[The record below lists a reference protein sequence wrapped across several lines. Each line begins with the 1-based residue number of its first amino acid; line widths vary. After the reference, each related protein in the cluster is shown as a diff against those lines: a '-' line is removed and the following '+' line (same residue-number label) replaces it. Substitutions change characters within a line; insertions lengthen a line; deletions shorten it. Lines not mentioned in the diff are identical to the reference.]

1 LWRHT
6 RAADMSEAVTFEE
19 CSNGLAVV
27 TIDRPKALNAVNVK
41 MVGEFREAIA
51 KCKASDTVKAV
62 LILGAGEKG
71 FCSGGDVKALHP
83 LLVADAATEVP
94 KEQMYQEYNA
104 IFEFQQLTKPSVAL
118 VHGITMGCGL
128 GLGASAKYGVA
139 TEKSRFAMPENN
151 IGLFPDAGF
160 CHLAANRMPK
170 GLGRLMALTGCH
182 FIGAGDVLASGLATH
197 YVPME
202 KLAGV
207 TEALKAADFSGD
219 ADDAVKKCLEG
230 LAEAAPAPK
239 LLVDGCTLPAKF
251 AEVKTVSEAFDM
263 LKAEAEAG
271 GWASELLP
279 GMQKGAPF
287 SQAVV
292 LKLMELAEADAA
304 AALAEPGR
312 AGAALERDFAAACRV
327 MYRPDFVEG
336 LRAVLVD
343 KDNAAKWEP
352 AEIAAVSS
360 EALDAAVLP
369 LAEGERRLGLPSA

>member
-1 LWRHT
+1 VKT
-6 RAADMSEAVTFEE
+6 FAVAAMAEAVTYEE
-19 CSNGLAVV
+19 CPNGLAVV

-51 KCKASDTVKAV
+51 KCKASESVKAV
-62 LILGAGEKG
+62 LIQGAGEKG

-83 LLVADAATEVP
+83 LLVADAAAEVP

-104 IFEFQQLTKPSVAL
+104 IFEMRQLTKPTVSL

-128 GLGASAKYGVA
+128 GLGTSARYSVA
-139 TEKSRFAMPENN
+139 TEKSRLAMPENN

-160 CHLAANRMPK
+160 TYIAANAMPK

-182 FIGAGDVLASGLATH
+182 LIGAGDALAAKLATH
-197 YVPME
+197 FVPLE
-202 KLAGV
+202 KLASVAEG
-207 TEALKAADFSGD
+207 LKAADFSGD
-219 ADDAVKKCLEG
+219 ADEAVKKCLEG
-230 LAEAAPAPK
+230 LAEAPPEPK

-251 AEVKTVSEAFDM
+251 AEVKSVAEAVDL

-271 GWASELLP
+271 GWAAELLP
-279 GMQKGAPF
+279 TMQKGAPF

-292 LKLMELAEADAA
+292 FKLLELAEADVAA
-304 AALAEPGR
+304 GLAEPGR
-312 AGAALERDFAAACRV
+312 AAAALERDFATACRV

-343 KDNAAKWEP
+343 KDNAAKWQP
-352 AEIAAVSS
+352 AELGAVS
-360 EALDAAVLP
+360 EEEVAAAVLP
-369 LAEGERRLGLPSA
+369 LADGVRRLGLPVA